1 MEPNKRTPAA
11 DQTAGASGMSKQG
24 DRIDYQ
30 DNTASGT
37 IVQENSGNRVDYQEK
52 TNSNRLPV
60 LAAEIK
66 NASVVFAQAQR
77 MSADCIIVM
86 GKSLV
91 EAKELCAHGEWTD
104 FLKAAGISPRSA
116 QRYMRIVKS
125 GIGTD
130 YLSIVGLTDALEE
143 IDAAVAAMPDPGW
156 ATFISY
162 ENEDGPPDVMMWW
175 ATGALTG
182 GFFQT
187 WKNEEK
193 PESYTCLIVESMP
206 AFYIAFIAE
215 VMAKGIDGGNPRR
228 EIFHLSIPFSER
240 DEKIAIARSEI
251 ARYRGSEASG
261 GAGGQF

>member
-1 MEPNKRTPAA
+1 MQPPDMENPAPRAGGNRA
-11 DQTAGASGMSKQG
+11 DFESS
-24 DRIDYQ
+24 
-30 DNTASGT
+30 S
-37 IVQENSGNRVDYQEK
+37 VQENSENPGDRQGAM
-52 TNSNRLPV
+52 NSNRLPV

-91 EAKELCAHGEWTD
+91 EAKELCAHGEWTG

-125 GIGTD
+125 GIGSD
-130 YLSIVGLTDALEE
+130 YLSIVGLTDALDE

-175 ATGALTG
+175 STGSLTG
-182 GFFQT
+182 GFLQT
-187 WKNEEK
+187 WKNYEE
-193 PESYTCLIVESMP
+193 PDSHTCLIVESMP
-206 AFYIAFIAE
+206 VFYIAFIAE
-215 VMAKGIDGGNPRR
+215 VMASGIEGNNPRR
-228 EIFHLSIPFSER
+228 QIVRQSIPFSER
-240 DEKIAIARSEI
+240 DEKIAFARSEI
-251 ARYRGSEASG
+251 ARYRETRP
-261 GAGGQF
+261 